1 MPDIPFFNFLT
12 KINSKKEELPFTI
25 LFGFNEFLGENV
37 IQSFVENFIEKKT
50 DFNFKRY
57 YFDSDNQS
65 SWEEIIN
72 DANSSS
78 FFIQSRKI
86 LAVVVR
92 DEKRIKINN
101 SDRDLIQKYLANPKS
116 GTILILY
123 ISLNV
128 TKDEFKQIK
137 KAKINPILRTLN
149 SPHTCSVDLDRISE
163 REVTNYIKQYLKQ
176 RGVSITAS
184 ALERIIEI
192 KSDDFISVLNQL
204 PKFEISFSQEKSLD
218 TEDIEEIVTGIQSHS
233 IWDLTEAIESENVSK
248 YLDILK
254 YLFINGVKP
263 HFILGTLISYY
274 NKIFTAKFL
283 LKHNFPVNDIGI
295 VLQQPQFIL
304 NKFIESV
311 RNFSDQRLQ
320 QILEIIYKIDLE
332 LKTSGEESARLS
344 LQNFI
349 FQIRL
354 LPPEN

>member
-1 MPDIPFFNFLT
+1 MADIPFFNFLT
-12 KINSKKEELPFTI
+12 KIKSKREELPFTV

-50 DFNFKRY
+50 EFNFKRY

-65 SWEEIIN
+65 NWEEIIS

-86 LAVVVR
+86 LVVVVR
-92 DEKRIKINN
+92 EEKRIKINSN
-101 SDRDLIQKYLANPKS
+101 DRDLIQKYLANPKS

-128 TKDEFKQIK
+128 TKDEFRQIK
-137 KAKINPILRTLN
+137 KGKINPILKTLN
-149 SPHTCSVDLDRISE
+149 SPNTSSVDLDKISE
-163 REVTNYIKQYLKQ
+163 REVSSYIKQHLKQ
-176 RGVSITAS
+176 LGITISAS
-184 ALERIIEI
+184 ALERLIEI
-192 KSDDFISVLNQL
+192 KSDDFISILNQL
-204 PKFEISFSQEKSLD
+204 PKFEISFDQERSLD
-218 TEDIEEIVTGIQSHS
+218 TEDIEEIVTGIESHS
-233 IWDLTEAIESENVSK
+233 IWDLTDAIESENISK

-263 HFILGTLISYY
+263 HFILGTLIAYY

-283 LKHNFPVNDIGI
+283 LKHNFPVTDIGI

-304 NKFIESV
+304 NKFIDSV
-311 RNFSDQRLQ
+311 RSFSDRRLQ

-349 FQIRL
+349 FQIKL
-354 LPPEN
+354 LPPEE

>member
-1 MPDIPFFNFLT
+1 MADIPFFKFLQ
-12 KINSKKEELPFTI
+12 KINSKKEDLPFTI
-25 LFGFNEFLGENV
+25 LFGFNEFLGENI
-37 IQSFVENFIEKKT
+37 IQAFVENFIEKKT
-50 DFNFKRY
+50 EFNFRRY
-57 YFDSDNQS
+57 YFDSDNQNC
-65 SWEEIIN
+65 WEEIIS

-86 LAVVVR
+86 LVVMVR
-92 DEKRIKINN
+92 DEKKIKINKD
-101 SDRDLIQKYLANPKS
+101 DRNIIQNYLANPKS

-123 ISLNV
+123 VSLNL
-128 TKDEFKQIK
+128 TKDEYKQIK
-137 KAKINPILRTLN
+137 KTKINSLLKELN
-149 SPHTCSVDLDRISE
+149 SPSTSSVDLDKISV
-163 REVTNYIKQYLKQ
+163 REVTQYIKEYLKNC
-176 RGVSITAS
+176 GVTITAS

-204 PKFEISFSQEKSLD
+204 PKFELAFNQEKSLD
-218 TEDIEEIVTGIQSHS
+218 TEDIEEVVTGIESHS
-233 IWDLTEAIESENVSK
+233 IWDLTEAIESENVGK

-263 HFILGTLISYY
+263 HFILGTLIAYY

-304 NKFIESV
+304 HKFIDSV
-311 RNFSDQRLQ
+311 RHFSDKRLQ
-320 QILEIIYKIDLE
+320 QILEIIYDIDLE

-349 FQIRL
+349 FQIKF
-354 LPPEN
+354 LPPEK